1 MKVKNLGGKITAKNL
16 LRLTIV
22 VVCAGIGAALLVGS
36 HAATPSNFIEA
47 ENGALTG
54 NASKLSDPSAS
65 NNDAVQLGTSRP
77 ANYNQIG
84 VIGDSLTK
92 MNGNGPTLITN
103 VLVSRGWK
111 ASDVQVMG
119 VYGMQIA
126 ALSGS
131 PQNSTGNI
139 INTWRAQGFDPRV
152 WLLALGINDHF
163 ASSPPWDSIRQ
174 AAVQQDVNQ
183 IMSGPNHDYVIYW
196 IGFDFFQTTYSRE
209 PEATAFDQTLL
220 GFQDSLSNFHAC
232 SILNYYAPK
241 RSDPNWA
248 SWWDYPTDEVHNTDL
263 GYQVL
268 RAPFYGQ
275 CVAKEAP

>member
-1 MKVKNLGGKITAKNL
+1 MA
-16 LRLTIV
+16 
-22 VVCAGIGAALLVGS
+22 AGIAGVILLASS
-36 HAATPSNFIEA
+36 HAATPVANVEA
-47 ENGALTG
+47 ETGTLAGAATVVDD
-54 NASKLSDPSAS
+54 SSAS
-65 NNDAVQLGTSRP
+65 GGKAVQFASRP

-103 VLVSRGWK
+103 QLVAHGWK

-139 INTWRAQGFDPRV
+139 INTWRAAGFDPRV
-152 WLLALGINDHF
+152 WLMATGINDHF

-174 AAVQQDVNQ
+174 AAVQQIYNQ
-183 IMSGPNHDYVIYW
+183 IMSGPAKDYQVYW
-196 IGFDFFQTTYSRE
+196 IGFDFYQASYSRE
-209 PEATAFDQTLL
+209 PEATTFDQTLL
-220 GFQDSLSNFHAC
+220 GFQNSLPNFHAC

-241 RSDPNWA
+241 RTDPSWN
-248 SWWDYPTDEVHNTDL
+248 SWWDYPTDEVHNTNL

-268 RAPFYGQ
+268 RSPFYGQ
-275 CVAKEAP
+275 CVANEAP